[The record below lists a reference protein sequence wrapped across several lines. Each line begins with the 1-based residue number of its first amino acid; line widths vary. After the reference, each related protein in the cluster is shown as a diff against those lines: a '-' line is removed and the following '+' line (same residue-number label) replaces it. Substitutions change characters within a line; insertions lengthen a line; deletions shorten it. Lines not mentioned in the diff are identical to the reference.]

1 MIRITRTAEPTGL
14 AAVRAQEV
22 QRVEQALASGTQLS
36 STLVGTEYKLVARD
50 LWQMQHSKCC
60 YCESAISLAFN
71 DVEHY
76 RPKASVKQTRK
87 AKAEDGYWWLAWTW
101 SNLLFS
107 CPSCNRSKLAKN
119 DLFPLAKP
127 ANRLQPK
134 AAPPSQEDPLL
145 IDPSNPT
152 ADPEDHVEF
161 GFAAGDQGHIYGRTR
176 YGEETI
182 QVCALHRDDLIEVR
196 ANDLIAL
203 NSDLTRITS
212 HLAAHAMP
220 QAEAVWDAC
229 LKREIRSTAAFAA
242 MRRARLEHFW
252 QALPAAHQAAL
263 RRPPN
268 RVP

>member
-22 QRVEQALASGTQLS
+22 QRVEDALASGTQLS
-36 STLVGTEYKLVARD
+36 STLVGTKYQLVARD
-50 LWQMQHSKCC
+50 LWQMQHRKCC
-60 YCESAISLAFN
+60 YCESAIPQAFN

-87 AKAEDGYWWLAWTW
+87 AKAKDGYWWLAWTW
-101 SNLLFS
+101 PNLLFS
-107 CPSCNRSKLAKN
+107 CPSCNRTAKN

-134 AAPPSQEDPLL
+134 AAPPGQEDPLL

-176 YGEETI
+176 HGEETI

-196 ANDLIAL
+196 ANELNAL
-203 NSDLTRITS
+203 DSDLTQITS
-212 HLAAHAMP
+212 LLAA
-220 QAEAVWDAC
+220 QALPAAQAVWEAC
-229 LKREIRSTAAFAA
+229 LTREIRSQAAFSA

-263 RRPPN
+263 HRPPA
-268 RVP
+268 RVS

>member
-1 MIRITRTAEPTGL
+1 MIRIKRTPEPKAL
-14 AAVRAQEV
+14 EAVRDKEI
-22 QRVEQALASGTQLS
+22 QRVEKTLGSDTPLS
-36 STLVGTEYKLVARD
+36 SDLVGTQYQLVAKD
-50 LWQMQHSKCC
+50 LWRMQGHKCC
-60 YCESAISLAFN
+60 YCESAIPQAFN

-87 AKAEDGYWWLAWTW
+87 ANAEDGYWWLAWTW

-107 CPSCNRSKLAKN
+107 CPSCNRTAKN

-127 ANRLQPK
+127 ANRLKAK
-134 AAPPSQEDPLL
+134 AAPPGQEDPLL

-196 ANDLIAL
+196 ANELIAL

-268 RVP
+268 RVS